1 MMRMGRFVLS
11 VVSAVALATAGAGG
25 VAAERLSS
33 DQGQAGSAP
42 MSGTSAHG
50 ISGRLTNAAGSGI
63 AGINV
68 RACNAADDCTGV
80 TTDASG
86 AYSIDLAPD
95 AYDIELSDPAG
106 IYPSG
111 YYDPAVSGSHY
122 NWDINSSGPATID
135 VSGGSVGGIN
145 VVLPA
150 GVHIKGHIANA
161 AGTAIPAIEVT
172 ANSGNIGRLAST
184 DASGNYSIL
193 VAPNRAYQLWFA
205 DASGHY
211 QNGEWSAGGFTTIHS
226 EDNTVAAGT
235 SDVTINV
242 TLPSAGYITFH
253 AKVVGGASL
262 SPTDFGLTYALAS
275 GTPKAIVSDGESDP
289 TVAGTYS
296 IGGSLH
302 RVDVAGNT
310 WGLYG
315 LSCTRNGAALVTTT
329 QLPVQVT
336 AGAGDRL
343 DCIYSY
349 IYTPASRIGTFTQLG
364 PVRILDTRTGGSAT
378 KLTAAKPRA
387 IQVAGV
393 RGVPPTAIG
402 VTGTVT
408 VVAPTVAGYLYLGP
422 ESTTP
427 PTSSSVNFTA
437 GQVIANGFTL
447 ALNAHGQLYAIDQ
460 ATRGQT
466 DIVIDITG
474 YFLPGSSANTY
485 HAITPTR
492 VADSRYSIGIKRL
505 AAGSAQQ
512 LCLAS
517 STGVSASTVA
527 VTGNLTAVNPT
538 RGGYLALTPVAT
550 SPLTTSSVNF
560 LAGAIR
566 AAGVTTPTSGNCFV
580 IVYNAPAGSHV
591 DAIFDLTGYYSKD
604 AGGSRFVAITPFRAL
619 DTRNGTGLSG
629 KFISDQARGLTVT
642 GAHLVPADATAVS
655 GDIVAVAP
663 PANGWGAVTPTVNS
677 SPLTST
683 VNFLAGNVLASGVV
697 TQLSAGGIG
706 IDLSAQPGR
715 ATDVVFDVTGYF
727 VP

>member
-1 MMRMGRFVLS
+1 MMRMGRLVLS
-11 VVSAVALATAGAGG
+11 VVSAVVLATAGAGG
-25 VAAERLSS
+25 VAAERPSPN
-33 DQGQAGSAP
+33 QGLAGSATLAAT
-42 MSGTSAHG
+42 SGHG
-50 ISGRLTNAAGSGI
+50 ISGSVTNAAGSGI
-63 AGINV
+63 AGISV
-68 RACNAADDCTGV
+68 QACNTPADCTSV
-80 TTDASG
+80 TTDNTG
-86 AYSIDLAPD
+86 AYSISLAAG

-106 IYPSG
+106 IYAPG

-122 NWDINSSGPATID
+122 NWDFNSGGPATID

-161 AGTAIPAIEVT
+161 AGTALAAIDVT
-172 ANSGNIGRLAST
+172 ANSGNIGPVTFT

-205 DASGHY
+205 DESGHY
-211 QNGEWSAGGFTTIHS
+211 LNGEWSAAGFTTVHS
-226 EDNTVAAGT
+226 ENNTIAVGT

-242 TLPSAGYITFH
+242 TLPAGYITFH
-253 AKVVGGASL
+253 AKVVGGGSL
-262 SPTDFGLTYALAS
+262 TPTDFGLTYALAN
-275 GTPKAIVSDGESDP
+275 GAPKAIVSDGESDP
-289 TVAGTYS
+289 TVVGTYS

-302 RVDVAGNT
+302 RADAAGNT
-310 WGLYG
+310 WGFYG
-315 LSCTRNGAALVTTT
+315 VSCTRDGAALVTTT

-336 AGAGDRL
+336 AGAADRL
-343 DCIYSY
+343 DCTYSY
-349 IYTPASRIGTFTQLG
+349 IYTPASHIGTFTQLG
-364 PVRILDTRTGGSAT
+364 PVRILDTRTGGAAT
-378 KLTAAKPRA
+378 KLTATKPRA

-393 RGVPPTAIG
+393 GGVPPTAIG

-408 VVAPTVAGYLYLGP
+408 VVAATVGGYLYLGP

-427 PTSSSVNFTA
+427 PTSSAMNFTA

-447 ALNAHGQLYAIDQ
+447 ALNAQGQLYAIDQ
-460 ATRGQT
+460 ATSGQT
-466 DIVIDITG
+466 DILIDVTG

-492 VADSRYSIGIKRL
+492 VANSLSSIGIKRL
-505 AAGSAQQ
+505 AAGSAQK
-512 LCLAS
+512 LCLVA

-527 VTGNLTAVNPT
+527 VTGNLVAINPT
-538 RGGYLALTPVAT
+538 SGGYLALTPVVT

-560 LAGAIR
+560 LAGNIR

-580 IVYNAPAGSHV
+580 IVYNAPAGNYV

-604 AGGSRFVAITPFRAL
+604 AGGSRFVAIAPFRAL

-629 KFISDQARGLTVT
+629 KFISGQARGLTVT
-642 GAHLVPADATAVS
+642 GAHLVPVDATAVS
-655 GDIVAVAP
+655 GDIVAIAP
-663 PANGWGAVTPTVNS
+663 PAAGWAAVTPTVTS
-677 SPLTST
+677 SPSTST

-697 TQLSAGGIG
+697 TQLSAGGMG
-706 IDLSAQPGR
+706 IDLSDQPGGG
-715 ATDVVFDVTGYF
+715 TDVVFDVTGYF